1 MRPRR
6 DEPTKVEQ
14 VVACGETPNR
24 RFLRLAQRVVL
35 NIVYHTEPAASV
47 LLHAAAIVVGY
58 GGARRAGG
66 RGAARWIRVLRL
78 VVLRIRVVV
87 GGARG

>member
-6 DEPTKVEQ
+6 DVPTKVEQ
-14 VVACGETPNR
+14 VVICRETPDR
-24 RFLRLAQRVVL
+24 SFPRLTQRVVL
-35 NIVYHTEPAASV
+35 NIVYQAEPAASV
-47 LLHAAAIVVGY
+47 LLHAATIVVGH

-66 RGAARWIRVLRL
+66 RGAVRWICVLRL

-87 GGARG
+87 CGTRG